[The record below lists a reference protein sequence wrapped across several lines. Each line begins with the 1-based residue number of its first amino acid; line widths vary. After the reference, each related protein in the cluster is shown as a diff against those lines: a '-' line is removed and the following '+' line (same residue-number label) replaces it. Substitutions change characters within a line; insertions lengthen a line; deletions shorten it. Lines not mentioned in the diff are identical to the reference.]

1 MNNLQSATS
10 AAPTSFNPVTPW
22 SDGEL
27 QPCPYCAIPHAGVC
41 HRVRAFEYSAD
52 GRIER
57 VEFHP
62 PIHEQNEPHAPAP
75 VLLDTSV
82 VIDGRIADVAR
93 TGFVAG
99 EMLVPHFVLGELQR
113 LADSADAQRRSR
125 GRHGL
130 EMLRRLQ
137 DAGSVRV
144 VDLDAEDAQGVDDK
158 LVALACRLHYAVLT
172 TDYNLNRVAELQ
184 GVRVLNVNDL
194 ANAVKP
200 VFLPGESLAIE
211 IVQKGKESGQGVGYL
226 DSGLMIV
233 VEGGAAHVGRTVEAT
248 VTKVLQTAAGRLV
261 FARLVGL

>member
-1 MNNLQSATS
+1 MNNLQPATS
-10 AAPTSFNPVTPW
+10 AASTSFDTITPW
-22 SDGEL
+22 SDDEL

-41 HRVRAFEYSAD
+41 SRVRAFEYSAD
-52 GRIER
+52 GAIER

-62 PIHEQNEPHAPAP
+62 PVHEQHAPAP
-75 VLLDTSV
+75 VLLVDTSV
-82 VIDGRIADVAR
+82 VIDGRITDVAR

-99 EMLVPHFVLGELQR
+99 EMLAPRFVLGELQR

-125 GRHGL
+125 GRHDL
-130 EMLRRLQ
+130 DMLRRLQ

-144 VDLDAEDAQGVDDK
+144 VDLDAEQAQGVDDK
-158 LVALACRLHYAVLT
+158 LVALACRLHCAILT

-200 VFLPGESLAIE
+200 VFLPGESLSIE
-211 IVQKGKESGQGVGYL
+211 IVQKGKEQGQGVGYL

-261 FARLVGL
+261 FARLGSL